1 MVRFNVELTL
11 LIFMLLFFLTALILL
26 VMSIAIKI
34 KIAVLKK
41 RCNTKVTATITN
53 VDTVQSKRFEHTWTL
68 FYPVYEF
75 KWKGE
80 TRTVKSEKG
89 YNVLP
94 EGRNI
99 GDTLTLYFESGNP
112 SCWCSDSL
120 LAIQRT
126 YSNLVLAVAIIMLM
140 LSVVIF
146 YNMLQ
151 RFDAAIT
158 QNWMRYY

>member
-1 MVRFNVELTL
+1 MVSFNVELIL

-34 KIAVLKK
+34 KIAVLRK
-41 RCNTKVTATITN
+41 RCNAKVTATITN
-53 VDTVQSKRFEHTWTL
+53 VDTVKSKRFEHTWTL

-75 KWKGE
+75 EWKGE

-89 YNVLP
+89 YNTLP
-94 EGRNI
+94 EGKNI

-112 SCWCSDSL
+112 SCWYSNSL

-126 YSNLVLAVAIIMLM
+126 YSNLVLAMALIMIALF
-140 LSVVIF
+140 VIIF
-146 YNMLQ
+146 YNVVQL
-151 RFDAAIT
+151 FEEAIAQSWM
-158 QNWMRYY
+158 QNY